1 MGSRR
6 RSHSKLSRR
15 RGLAAAPDVVALARD
30 AVQEPEVQRAAAAA
44 ALVGIAATA
53 GKLGWD
59 RRHDGGDDESE
70 LRFGV
75 APGEDLAEG
84 IRRSARG
91 RIDAA
96 IGRLESGYADS
107 GGGPDAPAV
116 HSARKDVK
124 RLRATVRLV
133 GDAIGAERARHE
145 NATLRDAGRR
155 LAEAR
160 DSAVLLERLGELREG
175 FADELGDGQELH
187 GLQTAL
193 QVEHDRAAERL
204 RNDPHTVG
212 LAVEELEALR
222 ARLAG
227 WELNDPAAP
236 VARGLRRI
244 YARGRRDLR
253 AARNDPRPETLHDW
267 RKRVKDLRHAA
278 ELLRCSD
285 PKRMR
290 RVAKRAERLGDLLGE
305 DHDLALL
312 RERALQVAAGSGASS
327 DGAGSGEATRT
338 DAAVADPPALAAI
351 IDRRRAALLEDAL
364 RLGAKLYREKPAAFA
379 KPVRRR
385 LRRRTARR

>member
-6 RSHSKLSRR
+6 RSHSNLSRR

-96 IGRLESGYADS
+96 SGRLECGYAES

-133 GDAIGAERARHE
+133 GDAIGAERARHD
-145 NATLRDAGRR
+145 NATLRNAGRR

-222 ARLAG
+222 GRLAG
-227 WELNDPAAP
+227 WELDDPAAP

-253 AARNDPRPETLHDW
+253 AARNDPRPKTLHEW

-312 RERALQVAAGSGASS
+312 RERALQVGSGAGSGA
-327 DGAGSGEATRT
+327 GSGSNEPSRT

-385 LRRRTARR
+385 LRRRPARR